1 MKEFLDISDFENPKG
16 IVTSVGGQTANNLT
30 PKLAENGINL
40 IGTSA
45 EDVDRAENR
54 SKFSAILDKLHIKQP
69 AWQAFANIT

>member
-1 MKEFLDISDFENPKG
+1 MKEYLDISDFENPKG

-45 EDVDRAENR
+45 ELMLTEQKIVP
-54 SKFSAILDKLHIKQP
+54 KFSADIR
-69 AWQAFANIT
+69 